1 MATAA
6 ALRKAILQDALAAT
20 RSYPENVEA
29 RLHSFIARLSG
40 SMEGLGERDLD
51 TALWKLFETP
61 TAPGAPVKAG
71 G

>member
-6 ALRKAILQDALAAT
+6 NLRKVILKDAEAAT
-20 RSYPENVEA
+20 RSHPANVEA

-61 TAPGAPVKAG
+61 TASSAPAQAG